1 MKTLILFS
9 LLISAAH
16 AADYNCRVSAF
27 KLEMNTNQNLTD
39 LIIRDAQS
47 GEYFYNGIV
56 NEVIE
61 HDSRTDLMFETRP
74 HSFLKLEFKTSDF
87 KNEADTLFG
96 FAQGWAG
103 AGFLNDSFRCYKKT
117 I

>member
-1 MKTLILFS
+1 M
-9 LLISAAH
+9 SAAH
-16 AADYNCRVSAF
+16 AANYNCRVSAF
-27 KLEMNTNQNLTD
+27 KLEMQTNKDLTD

-56 NEVIE
+56 SEVI
-61 HDSRTDLMFETRP
+61 DRDGRIDLMFETRS
-74 HSFLKLEFKTSDF
+74 HSFLKLEFKSSDF
-87 KNEADTLFG
+87 NNDADTLFG

-103 AGFLNDSFRCYKKT
+103 AGFLNDSLRCYKKT